1 MAEHKGLGRGIDAF
15 FTDTYDTLTSDSTK
29 EEVEELDLS
38 LLRPNPYQPR
48 QHFDE
53 ESLKE
58 LSASIKENGVFQPI
72 IVRASKVQGYEIIAG
87 ERRYRA
93 SKLAGKTTIPAI
105 IRPLTEAQMM
115 QIAVIEN
122 LQREDLTPLEEAEA
136 YQTLMTELN
145 LTQQEL
151 SEKLGKSRPYIANY
165 LRLLTLPVVI
175 KTWLNEEKLSVGH
188 ARALLAVK
196 EATIQEQLAKKVIQ
210 EGLSVRE
217 LENLIQ
223 EQTKH
228 PKKKKEKNTKNKYFK
243 ESERKLSDLLDAKVV
258 IQSSGKRG
266 KIEISYETMDDLNRL
281 LALFHVDLD

>member
-228 PKKKKEKNTKNKYFK
+228 PKKKKEKNIKNKYFK

>member
-15 FTDTYDTLTSDSTK
+15 FTDTFDTLTSDSTK

-228 PKKKKEKNTKNKYFK
+228 PKKKKEKNIKNKYFK